1 MKLARLL
8 IIATAVLLP
17 SIGMTRD
24 EAAPDMEML
33 EFLGGFETAGGK
45 PLDPLALTDLPAT
58 TKKSELTDA
67 DKKHTK
73 RVKKPRNQG
82 QKEQTDEKLR

>member
-1 MKLARLL
+1 MQLARPL
-8 IIATAVLLP
+8 IIAMVVLLP
-17 SIGMTRD
+17 SIGMARD

-45 PLDPLALTDLPAT
+45 PLDPLALTDLPDT
-58 TKKSELTDA
+58 TKISELPDA

-73 RVKKPRNQG
+73 RVKKPLNQG
-82 QKEQTDEKLR
+82 QKEQADEKLR